1 MERILVMRP
10 VIHFLAVLP
19 IPKYDKVRRMS
30 RQPELPSPIL
40 PRPGIATAIAL
51 AIGSLLALGCRQP
64 APPKSWTLA
73 PDSAVKTDDGAL
85 LARIGQALDAAEL
98 AGPDPSISKFQV
110 RTATVIAAGG
120 ANHVVSAATRNMPG
134 PRPCTARS
142 RS

>member
-1 MERILVMRP
+1 
-10 VIHFLAVLP
+10 
-19 IPKYDKVRRMS
+19 MS
-30 RQPELPSPIL
+30 RQSEL
-40 PRPGIATAIAL
+40 PRPVRHRSVMAAAIAL
-51 AIGSLLALGCRQP
+51 AIGSLMALGCRQP
-64 APPKSWTLA
+64 APPPSWTLA

-98 AGPDPSISKFQV
+98 AGTDPSISKFQV